1 MLDKNDIKILRGMFR
16 ENNEVFG
23 AQHKREIRDE
33 IYSVVKASE
42 ASLIRR
48 MDSNAES
55 MKKELIE
62 RMDRMKGEI
71 VDAVIDVLDDNILP
85 QIQEL
90 REDMVMVKH
99 HLKLA

>member
-23 AQHKREIRDE
+23 AQLKREIRDE
-33 IYSVVKASE
+33 MYSVVNGAVVASE
-42 ASLIRR
+42 RR
-48 MDSNAES
+48 M
-55 MKKELIE
+55 IE
-62 RMDRMKGEI
+62 RMDSKMDSVKKEI
-71 VDAVIDVLDDNILP
+71 IDGIIDVLDDNILP

-90 REDMVMVKH
+90 REDMVMVRR